1 MITTNPSDY
10 TRWHSELRLPLVT
23 DQPELLE
30 SQILLGGITLVLSR
44 VHPAFARKQFSAT
57 NSLALRLV
65 RVIECG
71 DPARGQITSEHLR
84 AALAECERSL
94 DPGSL
99 LMFKKMIGQAMKA
112 ESGPG
117 PGGHTDFTYSDFLA
131 EERLAKLSSEPGPE
145 PVDTPHQPLRIP

>member
-10 TRWHSELRLPLVT
+10 VRWHSELRLPLVT

-44 VHPAFARKQFSAT
+44 AHPAFARKHFNAT

-99 LMFKKMIGQAMKA
+99 LMFKKMIGQALKT
-112 ESGPG
+112 ESDPG
-117 PGGHTDFTYSDFLA
+117 PLGHTDFTYSDFMA
-131 EERLAKLSSEPGPE
+131 EERLAKLSGEPGPE